1 MRIKYFFA
9 FVFIVSA
16 IFLSPGTLRA
26 QVETEAVIEKK
37 ADAYFENGDYPAA
50 MPLYSQLLSN
60 HKENPNYNYRY
71 GVCVIF
77 ASTEKDK
84 GLQFLEKASKSPG
97 VDADVWFYLG
107 KAYHLNYQFEQ
118 AITAYNK
125 YKSLAGPK
133 KAEKMQV
140 DNQIAMCKTGRKLL
154 KAITDITVL
163 DRAELNE
170 ADFFRRYDLRGAG
183 YSGQLLVKPDEFKTA
198 LDKKKNEQSI
208 IFLSGEKTELYFA
221 SYGEDETQ
229 GKDIYVVRKL
239 PNGTWGK
246 PQNVGY
252 PINTE
257 YDEDYPFLHPN
268 GKVLYFS
275 SKGHNSMGGYDIF
288 RSELNEDVGT
298 WQKPV
303 NLDFAINSPD
313 DDIMFI
319 SDLDEKTAWFAS
331 NRSSPE
337 GKMTVYHVVIER
349 KPVNM
354 CLIAG
359 SYTPTNGDPN
369 RSAKITVKN
378 AETNEPIGV
387 YKSNE
392 ATGAY
397 LINLPNNGGKYTFT
411 VDHSGIA
418 TQTEDVF
425 VPPQYSIKTL
435 NQKIGYNEVAN
446 ESKLFI
452 MTDFDA
458 DTSMLD
464 PTFLKDK
471 AKLDINNDASTATQ
485 IVDMGQHTPGT
496 LPEAGSVDSSDGSDT
511 GDDSTDAGTTDQ
523 GTPPA
528 QVRNDE
534 LLKSA
539 NEDAAATQQEAID
552 LNIQKDKAWTN
563 AADINNQAKAKT
575 AEAKKAKDDADAM
588 PEGPDK
594 VAAENAATQKQA
606 EANALQSQAA
616 AAISIAQGLDND
628 AKQKQVEAD
637 KTKQYA
643 TALDKAIKSKDPKSL
658 DAAVALGSELQAMS
672 DARSQSGQ
680 TAKNLQD
687 EADKKHK
694 ELDKAKTEA
703 QDLRDE
709 IAQNEERINQLN
721 AEKAKEKDPEL
732 RNGIDSQIEGIN
744 EDISDDKKLLA
755 AADKKADAIQNQA
768 NDIDN
773 QLKGAND
780 ALAQSKNPSVTGS
793 AVSDADKK
801 ALQADADSYQQSI
814 SETGTSRPFA
824 AVTGTQ
830 TSGGQQSTVG
840 SQTSGTQTSGSQQ
853 STVSSQTSGTQ
864 TSGSDQSAVGSQ
876 TSGTQTSGSQ
886 QSAVGSQTSATQT
899 SGSDQ
904 STVGSQTSG
913 TQTTTGTDSDH
924 VVVAEIVDP
933 GIGFTES
940 IQKTDTITD
949 PVQRE
954 KAKAAVYS
962 DWSAAID
969 DEIRD
974 KKQELAGTTDK
985 TKKAEINA
993 DIKKLQDEKKQ
1004 KDADAKASLAA
1015 ADKEQ
1020 KAQIANQPAK
1030 PVVDEQ
1036 QFITQLNA
1044 ADAKGTT
1051 AEKENTKVDIYN
1063 AWADSLDAAAS
1074 AKEKGLTK
1082 IKDKKAQEQAK
1093 ADVAALRADADA
1105 KRSLADD
1112 AHEKAVAAETSSQ
1125 PVASTTTNDVKYDD
1139 PGAATALDNQ
1149 KKYSDA
1155 AAVNRAKKDS
1165 LTTIA
1170 ASATGDDKNKL
1181 LTAATEQQRIAWD
1194 NDAKASAALGD
1205 ANTAQF
1211 QKNDS
1216 QLKGFDAA
1224 GINSNDQNVSVAGL
1238 LSGEA
1243 RNLFE
1248 KAKQE
1253 RDSANA
1259 TTNNFIKTELL
1270 QNAEDNERKA
1280 IQKQQ
1285 EALALYTKSGIQ
1297 PVAVGSDQSAVSGQQ
1312 SVVGSQTSGT
1322 QTSGSDQSAVSGQQ
1336 STVSSQTSGTQTS
1349 GSDQSAV
1356 GSQTSGTQTSGSDQ
1370 SAVGSQTSGT
1380 QTSGS
1385 DQSAVGSQTSGT
1397 QTSGSDQSAVG
1408 SQTSGTQTSVS
1419 DQSTSGSQTSGMQSS
1434 STEIVDASTGEPIS
1448 SVRVNEIRGSSDYKN
1463 YLQAGMDAVK
1473 ADAEAEREHKIADQF
1488 QLSADSN
1495 VAKAQDL
1502 SLQAADEKDKTKKKE
1517 LLDQSNHFNE
1527 LAKQDMASRDSVND
1541 LAGSAEMDAN
1551 AKRNNQRT
1559 ILQGLDPKV
1568 ANEYKAVATADQRGN
1583 PLVAKSGTQTSGSD
1597 QSAVGSQTSGTQT
1610 SGSDQSAAGS
1620 QTSGTQTSGSDQS
1633 AAGSQTSGTQTS
1645 GSDQSA
1651 VGSQTSGTQTSGTQT
1666 ASTGTQPGTQ
1676 QSTAGT
1682 PSGTQQPGTQSGG
1695 TDGSSVTQR
1704 LAPGEE
1710 LKLAPATAA
1719 TTAPKIDVNPSLPEG
1734 LVYKVQIGAFRNP
1747 ISAEIYKGISP
1758 VTAET
1763 TASGLTRYTAGF
1775 FTQFPN
1781 ADDAKNEI
1789 RKLGYKDAFVV
1800 AFYNGKRISIDEARR
1815 ISGQPLVA
1823 KQDNGTQQTSGSQTS
1838 GQQSGSQTSGTQTS
1852 GSQTGGTE
1860 PVYSGSPN
1868 VVKAT
1873 DVKELK
1879 GLFYTVQIGVYNSEV
1894 SKARLKNLPDIVSAH
1909 INNQVR
1915 YSSGKYCTPEQA
1927 SVAKNNAVAKGIS
1940 DAFVT
1945 AYYKGERIT
1954 LSQAKDLVASGV
1966 SPCSDGTTQ
1975 TTSTGDEQPVVGSQQ
1990 TAVSGQQS
1998 DSPSSGTQSG
2008 SQQPSTS
2015 GSQTSGSSQSAVG
2028 SQQPAVSGQ
2037 QSSSATQNTPLT
2049 TQDSQPAIQNPEH
2062 STTLSTKPPVPETG
2076 LVYSVQIGAFREEVP
2091 VDIANQFLQLAS
2103 KGVKNYLDQAS
2114 GLTVY
2119 QFGVCTTK
2127 EEAEALREEAVK
2139 VGITDAFIVV
2149 FKDGRKIPME
2159 DAGN

>member
-1 MRIKYFFA
+1 
-9 FVFIVSA
+9 
-16 IFLSPGTLRA
+16 
-26 QVETEAVIEKK
+26 
-37 ADAYFENGDYPAA
+37 
-50 MPLYSQLLSN
+50 
-60 HKENPNYNYRY
+60 
-71 GVCVIF
+71 
-77 ASTEKDK
+77 
-84 GLQFLEKASKSPG
+84 
-97 VDADVWFYLG
+97 
-107 KAYHLNYQFEQ
+107 
-118 AITAYNK
+118 
-125 YKSLAGPK
+125 
-133 KAEKMQV
+133 
-140 DNQIAMCKTGRKLL
+140 
-154 KAITDITVL
+154 
-163 DRAELNE
+163 
-170 ADFFRRYDLRGAG
+170 
-183 YSGQLLVKPDEFKTA
+183 
-198 LDKKKNEQSI
+198 
-208 IFLSGEKTELYFA
+208 
-221 SYGEDETQ
+221 
-229 GKDIYVVRKL
+229 
-239 PNGTWGK
+239 
-246 PQNVGY
+246 
-252 PINTE
+252 
-257 YDEDYPFLHPN
+257 
-268 GKVLYFS
+268 
-275 SKGHNSMGGYDIF
+275 
-288 RSELNEDVGT
+288 
-298 WQKPV
+298 
-303 NLDFAINSPD
+303 
-313 DDIMFI
+313 
-319 SDLDEKTAWFAS
+319 
-331 NRSSPE
+331 
-337 GKMTVYHVVIER
+337 
-349 KPVNM
+349 M

-496 LPEAGSVDSSDGSDT
+496 LPEAGSVDSSDGSDA

-563 AADINNQAKAKT
+563 AVDINNQAKAKT

-744 EDISDDKKLLA
+744 EDIADDKKLLA

-814 SETGTSRPFA
+814 SETRTSRPFA
-824 AVTGTQ
+824 AVT
-830 TSGGQQSTVG
+830 
-840 SQTSGTQTSGSQQ
+840 
-853 STVSSQTSGTQ
+853 GTQ

-904 STVGSQTSG
+904 SAVGSQTSG

-1165 LTTIA
+1165 LTTLA

-1312 SVVGSQTSGT
+1312 SAVGSQTSGT

-1397 QTSGSDQSAVG
+1397 QTSG
-1408 SQTSGTQTSVS
+1408 S

-1610 SGSDQSAAGS
+1610 SGSDQSAVGSQTSGTQTSGSDQSAVGS

-1682 PSGTQQPGTQSGG
+1682 PSGTQQSGTQSGG

-1852 GSQTGGTE
+1852 GSQTGTE

-1975 TTSTGDEQPVVGSQQ
+1975 TTSTGDEQPVVGSQQTAVSGQQSDSPSSGTQSGSQQPSTSGSQTSGSSQSAVGSQQ